1 MISKDSFAASNHD
14 NKKIYLKGENING
27 KKVAIYKKSTS
38 QNDSDSLTDQKF

>member
-38 QNDSDSLTDQKF
+38 